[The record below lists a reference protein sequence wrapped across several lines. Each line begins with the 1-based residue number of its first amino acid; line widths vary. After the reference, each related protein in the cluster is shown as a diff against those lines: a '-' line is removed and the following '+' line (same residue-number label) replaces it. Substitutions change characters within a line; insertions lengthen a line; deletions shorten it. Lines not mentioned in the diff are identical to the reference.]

1 MKPKPQKRCAWVPE
15 NDQLY
20 MDYHDKEWGVPVHD
34 DRTLFEFL
42 TLEGFQAGLSWRI
55 VLNKRDHFRA
65 AFDDFNPLK
74 IARYDRSRISL
85 LMTNKGIIRNKLKI
99 AAAITNAAAFLDLQE
114 LFGSFDRY
122 IWDFVEGRPIKNRW
136 KEFSRV
142 PASTPLSDKI
152 SKDLKQRGFKFVGTT
167 ICYSHMQATG
177 MVNDHTTD
185 CFRYTEV

>member
-1 MKPKPQKRCAWVPE
+1 
-15 NDQLY
+15 

-65 AFDDFNPLK
+65 AFDDFHPLK
-74 IARYDRSRISL
+74 IARYDRSRVNL
-85 LMTNKGIIRNKLKI
+85 LMTNKSIIRNKLKI
-99 AAAITNAAAFLDLQE
+99 QAAITNAAAFLDLQE
-114 LFGSFDRY
+114 QFGSFDRY
-122 IWDFVEGRPIKNRW
+122 IWDFVEGHPIKNRW
-136 KEFSRV
+136 KEV
-142 PASTPLSDKI
+142 GQIPASTPLSDKI

-177 MVNDHTTD
+177 MVNDHTMA
-185 CFRYTEV
+185 CFRYSEI

>member
-1 MKPKPQKRCAWVPE
+1 MKTKPKKRCAWVPE
-15 NDQLY
+15 NDRLY

-65 AFDDFNPLK
+65 AFNDFHPLK
-74 IARYDRSRISL
+74 IARYDRSKVSL

-99 AAAITNAAAFLDLQE
+99 QAAITNAAAFLGLQE
-114 LFGSFDRY
+114 QFGSFDRY
-122 IWDFVEGRPIKNRW
+122 IWDFVEGNPIKNRW
-136 KEFSRV
+136 KEFSQI

-177 MVNDHTTD
+177 MVNDDTTD
-185 CFRYTEV
+185 CFRYSEV